1 VSCDPSDRSR
11 PEVSPSFAALASIA
25 LFFLLSACAAPVG
38 VERISPLEAQ
48 RDLTRSVISTGQLS
62 EKARVLLRRAN
73 REQEWRDDP
82 TAVLE
87 RFHDAATRP
96 MDEFDAELRA
106 SVMDAVAE
114 LAFAH
119 AARTGD
125 RRYFLAAAMYA
136 WFYLF
141 PLETNEPPRPPPL
154 PPDRGVRLAADIYNR
169 GIALALTDP
178 ESGEVVLEDDEH
190 ELPFGT
196 LDIDFDEAGLRW
208 GNRDLERFVSVADLR
223 VRGLNNRYRV
233 SGLGAPL
240 AARISRPIDGD
251 EADPIFDEA
260 RVPVTA
266 LLHFEDVDLDV
277 LEGRYTAI
285 LSLIPFTARTTE
297 RIHDQD
303 VPLEVDSTATLAL
316 QLTETPPWRRELSG
330 FFQGDLA
337 LGREGLVSL
346 SPFQRN
352 RIPLVLVHGTASS
365 AGRWADMINDL
376 HSDPVIQRYYQTWL
390 FSYNTGNPILFSG
403 WLLRKEIR
411 DLIEGL
417 DPAGENPVLRE
428 LVVLGHSQGG
438 LLTKLL
444 AVDSGERFW
453 DQIVDQ
459 PPDEVE
465 LEPESRELLEGSL
478 LVEPSPNVRR
488 VIFLSTPH
496 RGSRLADLGIARLLG
511 RAVRS
516 PANLVLAAGDLFQED
531 VEEEVQRRLRR
542 GAGAIGNMSPKS
554 PFIQTLSDL
563 PIASGI
569 HAHSIL
575 GVRGKPI
582 EESSD
587 GVVSFESAHMP
598 QAESELIVE
607 SGHSSQSNPE
617 VIWEVRRILLEH
629 LRDGIERGVF
639 RDLD

>member
-1 VSCDPSDRSR
+1 
-11 PEVSPSFAALASIA
+11 LIA
-25 LFFLLSACAAPVG
+25 LLVLLSACAAPVG

-48 RDLTRSVISTGQLS
+48 RDLTRSVISTGELS

-82 TAVLE
+82 AAVLE
-87 RFHDAATRP
+87 RLHAAATRP
-96 MDEFDAELRA
+96 MDDFDAELRA

-125 RRYFLAAAMYA
+125 RRYYLAAAIYA

-141 PLETNEPPRPPPL
+141 PSETKESPPAL
-154 PPDRGVRLAADIYNR
+154 DRSVRRAADLYNR
-169 GIALALTDP
+169 GIALALTDS

-196 LDIDFDEAGLRW
+196 LEIDFDETGLRW
-208 GNRDLERFVSVADLR
+208 GNRDLKRFVSVADLR
-223 VRGLNNRYRV
+223 VRGLNNRYRI

-240 AARISRPIDGD
+240 AARISEPLDGD
-251 EADPIFDEA
+251 DADPIFDAA

-266 LLHFEDVDLDV
+266 LLHFEDVDLDI
-277 LEGRYTAI
+277 LDGRYTAT
-285 LSLIPFTARTTE
+285 LSLIPFTAKATE
-297 RIHDQD
+297 KIHGRD

-316 QLTETPPWRRELSG
+316 QLTETPPWRRELRG

-346 SPFQRN
+346 APFQRH
-352 RIPLVLVHGTASS
+352 RIPLILVHGTASS

-376 HSDPVIQRYYQTWL
+376 HSDPVLQRQYQVWL
-390 FSYNTGNPILFSG
+390 FSYNSGNPIAFSA
-403 WLLRKEIR
+403 WLLRREIR
-411 DLIEGL
+411 DLVERL
-417 DPAGENPVLRE
+417 DPTGENSVLRE

-438 LLTKLL
+438 LLAKLM

-453 DQIVDQ
+453 DEVVDQ
-459 PPDEVE
+459 PRDEVE

-478 LVEPSPNVRR
+478 LVEPSPYVRR

-531 VEEEVQRRLRR
+531 AEEEVQRRLRR
-542 GAGAIGNMSPKS
+542 GAGAIGNMSPNS
-554 PFIQTLSDL
+554 PFIRVLADL
-563 PIASGI
+563 PIAPGI

-575 GVRGKPI
+575 GVRGEPI

-587 GVVSFESAHMP
+587 GVVSFESAHFP
-598 QAESELIVE
+598 EAESELVVR
-607 SGHSSQSNPE
+607 SGHSSQENPE

-629 LRDGIERGVF
+629 LRDGLARGVVPL
-639 RDLD
+639 LD